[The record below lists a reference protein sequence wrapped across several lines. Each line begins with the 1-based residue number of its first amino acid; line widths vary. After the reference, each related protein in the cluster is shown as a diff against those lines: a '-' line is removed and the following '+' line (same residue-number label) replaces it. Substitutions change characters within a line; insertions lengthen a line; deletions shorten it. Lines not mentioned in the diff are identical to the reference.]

1 MNLVW
6 STYIQ
11 KIGTLYY
18 SRQLRFS
25 DIYKENYK
33 KAFMIDDKKSILE
46 IGCGPGALSQS
57 LCRWYP
63 NSSIVG
69 IDRDSSFIEFAREKS
84 SSCSFI
90 EGDAT
95 NLPFE
100 DESFDVVISYTVQEH
115 IEPSK
120 FFGEQFR
127 VLKPK
132 GVCLVLSARRGINI
146 KADIISEESEL
157 EKSIYSRKDID
168 KCYDEIHNKYSI
180 GAYSFNESELPRV
193 MAQYGF
199 KNIST
204 NYLTINLTPDNPSTS
219 KETAYAIIN
228 ENRQNDLDGVE
239 ALYEISAG
247 AVKLNEIEKLKV
259 IINSKYNER
268 LKLYDAGIK
277 QWDTNMSLNLILRG
291 TK

>member
-63 NSSIVG
+63 NSNIVG

-100 DESFDVVISYTVQEH
+100 DESFDVVISYTV
-115 IEPSK
+115 
-120 FFGEQFR
+120 
-127 VLKPK
+127 
-132 GVCLVLSARRGINI
+132 
-146 KADIISEESEL
+146 
-157 EKSIYSRKDID
+157 
-168 KCYDEIHNKYSI
+168 
-180 GAYSFNESELPRV
+180 
-193 MAQYGF
+193 
-199 KNIST
+199 
-204 NYLTINLTPDNPSTS
+204 
-219 KETAYAIIN
+219 
-228 ENRQNDLDGVE
+228 
-239 ALYEISAG
+239 
-247 AVKLNEIEKLKV
+247 
-259 IINSKYNER
+259 
-268 LKLYDAGIK
+268 
-277 QWDTNMSLNLILRG
+277 
-291 TK
+291 

>member
-1 MNLVW
+1 MNSLW
-6 STYIQ
+6 STCIQ

-25 DIYKENYK
+25 DIYKDNYK

-57 LCRWYP
+57 LNRWYP
-63 NSSIVG
+63 NAKITG
-69 IDRDSSFIEFAREKS
+69 IDRDSNFIEFAKQNS
-84 SSCSFI
+84 PNVTFI

-95 NLPFE
+95 NLPFN

-120 FFGEQFR
+120 FFGEQLR
-127 VLKPK
+127 VLKPN

-146 KADIISEESEL
+146 KAPFILEESEY
-157 EKSIYSRKDID
+157 EKEIYSRKDIE
-168 KCYDEIHNKYSI
+168 KCYDDIHKKYSI
-180 GAYSFNESELPRV
+180 GAYSMTESELPRT
-193 MAQYGF
+193 MAKYGF

-204 NYLTINLTPDNPSTS
+204 DYLTINLTPDNLTCS

-228 ENRQNDLDGVE
+228 ENRQNDLDGAE
-239 ALYEISAG
+239 ALFTISAG
-247 AVKLNEIEKLKV
+247 SVKTDELEELKR
-259 IINSKYNER
+259 IINSKYDER
-268 LKLYDAGIK
+268 LRLYDACIK
-277 QWDTNMSLNLILRG
+277 QWDTNISLNLILRG